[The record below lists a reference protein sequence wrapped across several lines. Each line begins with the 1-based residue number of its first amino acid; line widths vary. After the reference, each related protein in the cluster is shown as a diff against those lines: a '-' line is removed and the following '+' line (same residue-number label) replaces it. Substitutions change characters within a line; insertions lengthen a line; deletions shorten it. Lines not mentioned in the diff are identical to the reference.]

1 SLSKKVDEAPHVAKN
16 LSSACRSSVSDLHGT
31 APVGLLTR
39 VLFLPVLTAHTPN
52 CGPSPGTILLSLL
65 PPFCLFPILPL
76 SWMPCVLPHP
86 YYHYYY
92 CFNHPATSD
101 LLSRDFVYV
110 TRNVMLPWDRY
121 WRLELEPICLL
132 KMKFIF

>member
-16 LSSACRSSVSDLHGT
+16 LSSAYRSSVSDLHGT

-39 VLFLPVLTAHTPN
+39 VLLLPVLTAHTPV
-52 CGPSPGTILLSLL
+52 CAPSPGTILISPL

-76 SWMPCVLPHP
+76 SWIPCALPHP
-86 YYHYYY
+86 SYYY
-92 CFNHPATSD
+92 YYYYFLHPATSD
-101 LLSRDFVYV
+101 PISHDFVYV

-121 WRLELEPICLL
+121 WNAGAAAYLSS
-132 KMKFIF
+132 